1 MAELK
6 TTLSGNLS
14 VLELAREVLKN
25 LPSPGVCARNMS
37 LGPTSPLCRP
47 HLGKQEICS
56 LVCNSLVFGHPGR
69 DLRSEE

>member
-25 LPSPGVCARNMS
+25 LPSPEVCARNMS
-37 LGPTSPLCRP
+37 LGPTFPLC
-47 HLGKQEICS
+47 
-56 LVCNSLVFGHPGR
+56 
-69 DLRSEE
+69 